1 MISTLP
7 HRTAIG
13 VLMIVAGVAL
23 FAYWA
28 WYFIHL
34 ARPTDRWD
42 FSLMPLSVASIV
54 VGATLGGL
62 RAGASVA
69 GPTLKRDTVRSLAVG
84 AFVATGLNV
93 LFNAL
98 AGPTTIDSYLWLWEL
113 QEPGAHV
120 AQEIARFLYPI
131 LGYPWNVRV
140 AVPCG
145 YAILMAQWMV
155 ATLAI
160 TILMRLTLSARRALS
175 RRNHSPEVCEDRQ
188 NPLAKRSPR

>member
-1 MISTLP
+1 ML
-7 HRTAIG
+7 
-13 VLMIVAGVAL
+13 VAGVAL

-34 ARPTDRWD
+34 VRPIDAWD
-42 FSLMPLSVASIV
+42 FSPLPLSVASIL

-62 RAGASVA
+62 RVSGSVA

-84 AFVATGLNV
+84 AFVAIGLNV
-93 LFNAL
+93 LFNAV
-98 AGPTTIDSYLWLWEL
+98 AGPTTIDSYLWLSKL
-113 QEPGAHV
+113 QEPGAYV
-120 AQEIARFLYPI
+120 AEKIARFLYPV
-131 LGYPWNVRV
+131 LGYPWNVRL

-160 TILMRLTLSARRALS
+160 TILIRLTLSACKALS
-175 RRNHSPEVCEDRQ
+175 RRPCPTQ
-188 NPLAKRSPR
+188 FGA